1 MLPWRI
7 CYRVLNYV
15 VVVEYGLK
23 LGGEKVADI
32 VSSYFSFEGDIDD
45 NFEGV
50 KTVSGMKKGKR
61 YSPEGEVMGST
72 YRSRERS
79 RFGE

>member
-1 MLPWRI
+1 MIQIWLFGRMLPWRI

-32 VSSYFSFEGDIDD
+32 VSSCSLFESDIDD
-45 NFEGV
+45 KSEGV
-50 KTVSGMKKGKR
+50 NTVSGIKNNKI
-61 YSPEGEVMGST
+61 
-72 YRSRERS
+72 
-79 RFGE
+79 

>member
-1 MLPWRI
+1 MFFCKILFESI
-7 CYRVLNYV
+7 CCRVLKNV
-15 VVVEYGLK
+15 VVVEDGLK

-50 KTVSGMKKGKR
+50 KTVSGIKYGK
-61 YSPEGEVMGST
+61 S
-72 YRSRERS
+72 
-79 RFGE
+79 